1 MRPPSF
7 LRFILYLNTVILISI
22 VGPVL
27 AERPEPEVHGV
38 FDGDEMYTLLPPD
51 AIPAITNPE
60 YVTGEEAA
68 AQMLP
73 EEPIIGVATGD
84 DAVCWSAWQ
93 LDHHEIVD
101 DYIGETPIA
110 ATW

>member
-1 MRPPSF
+1 MK
-7 LRFILYLNTVILISI
+7 LLTVGALILLLVA
-22 VGPVL
+22 VHPAA

-38 FDGDEMYTLLPPD
+38 FDGDEMYTLLEPD
-51 AIPAITNPE
+51 AIPAITAPE

-68 AQMLP
+68 AQMMP
-73 EEPIIGVATGD
+73 NEPVIGVSSGD

-101 DYIGETPIA
+101 DFIGKTPIA
-110 ATW
+110 ASW

>member
-1 MRPPSF
+1 MLVRTLLPSALFTCSF
-7 LRFILYLNTVILISI
+7 LLLSFSGVAM
-22 VGPVL
+22 
-27 AERPEPEVHGV
+27 AERSEPKVHGV
-38 FDGDEMYTLLPPD
+38 FDGDEMYTLLEPD
-51 AIPAITNPE
+51 AIPAITSPE
-60 YVTGEEAA
+60 YVTGDEAA

-73 EEPIIGVATGD
+73 DEPVIGVAIGE